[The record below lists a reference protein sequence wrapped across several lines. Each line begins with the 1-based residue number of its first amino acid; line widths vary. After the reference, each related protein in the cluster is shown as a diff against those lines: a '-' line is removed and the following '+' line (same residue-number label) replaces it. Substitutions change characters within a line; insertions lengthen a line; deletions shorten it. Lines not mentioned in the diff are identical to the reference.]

1 MFCLFINPQLNMGSF
16 KNCCRLH
23 LYFSLRKIIG
33 MGIGESS
40 LISHCRYFD
49 EYQVSIVSNSS
60 QKLHLTNLPLIYK
73 KNTKRVTIPLAACF
87 HPLWLSTGSTVII
100 PMDGKPKHDYSAAS
114 IEM

>member
-1 MFCLFINPQLNMGSF
+1 MGSF

-23 LYFSLRKIIG
+23 FYFSLRKIIG

-40 LISHCRYFD
+40 LIRHCRYFD

-60 QKLHLTNLPLIYK
+60 QKLHLINLPLIYK
-73 KNTKRVTIPLAACF
+73 KKKRKNACNYPF
-87 HPLWLSTGSTVII
+87 GCMLSTGSTLIT
-100 PMDGKPKHDYSAAS
+100 PMDGKPKHDYSGAS